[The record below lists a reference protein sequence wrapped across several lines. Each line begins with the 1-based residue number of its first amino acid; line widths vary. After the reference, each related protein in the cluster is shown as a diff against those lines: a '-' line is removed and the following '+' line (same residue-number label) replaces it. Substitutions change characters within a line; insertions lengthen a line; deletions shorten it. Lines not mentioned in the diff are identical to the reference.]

1 MDRVKL
7 GMAQQDSVVKCLVW
21 DLDNTL
27 WHGTLVEEDRVYIDD
42 EVLHTVEI
50 LDSRG
55 ILQSIASKND
65 HDLAWSC
72 LSDLG
77 VAEYFIF
84 PQIAWGPKSNS
95 VRYIAEQLNF
105 SQATIAFID
114 DQPTERAEVAF
125 HLPEVRCYSQS
136 QIVTLPGLPEFNPK
150 VVTIDAGR
158 RRHMYQ
164 AAVRRDQYRND
175 FQGPD
180 DAFLR
185 SLDLRLRIGRAAPE
199 DLPRAEELT
208 LRTSQMNATGVHYSE
223 TILRELCVDPD
234 YEVMLVSLDD
244 RFGSHGV
251 VGVVLV
257 EMHGAYWHL
266 KLLATSCRV
275 VSFGVGATVLTW
287 LIGHASDAGV
297 HLVADFR
304 ATERNRI
311 MEITYRFLGFQDSS
325 CPCHDL
331 LSQQDDIERL
341 HLVPGRREVPTAVQL
356 IAPDLKSP
364 ASARE

>member
-1 MDRVKL
+1 M
-7 GMAQQDSVVKCLVW
+7 
-21 DLDNTL
+21 
-27 WHGTLVEEDRVYIDD
+27 
-42 EVLHTVEI
+42 
-50 LDSRG
+50 
-55 ILQSIASKND
+55 
-65 HDLAWSC
+65 
-72 LSDLG
+72 
-77 VAEYFIF
+77 
-84 PQIAWGPKSNS
+84 
-95 VRYIAEQLNF
+95 
-105 SQATIAFID
+105 
-114 DQPTERAEVAF
+114 AF
-125 HLPEVRCYSQS
+125 HLPEVRCYSPS
-136 QIVTLPGLPEFNPK
+136 QIATLAGLPEFNPK
-150 VVTIDAGR
+150 VVTIDAAR

-164 AAVRRDQYRND
+164 AAARRDQYRND

-185 SLDLRLRIGRAAPE
+185 SLDLRLRIERAAPE
-199 DLPRAEELT
+199 DLARAEELT
-208 LRTSQMNATGVHYSE
+208 LRTSQMNATGIHYPE
-223 TILRELCVDPD
+223 AILRELCSDPD

-251 VGVVLV
+251 VGIVLV
-257 EMHGAYWHL
+257 EMHEAYWHL

-287 LIGHASDAGV
+287 LIGHAADAGV

-304 ATERNRI
+304 PTERNRI

-331 LSQQDDIERL
+331 LSQQDDIQRL
-341 HLVPGRREVPTAVQL
+341 HLVPGRREVPTAVRL

>member
-27 WHGTLVEEDRVYIDD
+27 WRGTLLEEDRVYIEND
-42 EVLHTVEI
+42 VLQAVEI

-65 HDLAWSC
+65 HDLAWSR
-72 LSDLG
+72 LSELG
-77 VAEYFIF
+77 VADYFIF

-95 VRYIAEQLNF
+95 VRYIAEQLKF
-105 SQATIAFID
+105 SQRTIAFID
-114 DQPTERAEVAF
+114 DQPAERAEVAF
-125 HLPEVRCYSQS
+125 HLPEVRCYSPS
-136 QIVTLPGLPEFNPK
+136 QIATLAGLPEFNPK
-150 VVTIDAGR
+150 VVTIDAAR

-164 AAVRRDQYRND
+164 AAARRDQYRND

-185 SLDLRLRIGRAAPE
+185 SLDLRLRIERAAPE
-199 DLPRAEELT
+199 DLARAEELT
-208 LRTSQMNATGVHYSE
+208 LRTSQMNATGIHYPE
-223 TILRELCVDPD
+223 AILRELCGDPD

-251 VGVVLV
+251 VGIVLV
-257 EMHGAYWHL
+257 EMNEAYWHL

-287 LIGHASDAGV
+287 LIGHAADAGV

-304 ATERNRI
+304 PTERNRI

>member
-1 MDRVKL
+1 
-7 GMAQQDSVVKCLVW
+7 MAQQDRVVKCLVW

-27 WHGTLVEEDRVYIDD
+27 WRGTLLEEDGVYIDD
-42 EVLHTVEI
+42 EVLHTIEI

-55 ILQSIASKND
+55 ILQSVASKND
-65 HDLAWSC
+65 HDLAWSR
-72 LSDLG
+72 LSELG
-77 VAEYFIF
+77 VAEYFVF

-105 SQATIAFID
+105 SQETIAFID

-125 HLPEVRCYSQS
+125 HLPAVRCYSQS
-136 QIVTLPGLPEFNPK
+136 QIATLPGLPEFNPI

-164 AAVRRDQYRND
+164 AAVRRDQYGND

-185 SLDLRLRIGRAAPE
+185 SLDLRLRIDRAAPE
-199 DLPRAEELT
+199 DLLRAEELT
-208 LRTSQMNATGVHYSE
+208 LRTSQMNATGVHYPE
-223 TILRELCVDPD
+223 TILRELCGDPD
-234 YEVMLVSLDD
+234 YEVLLASLDD

-257 EMHGAYWHL
+257 EMHEACWHL

-275 VSFGVGATVLTW
+275 VSLGVGATVMTW

-311 MEITYRFLGFQDSS
+311 MEITYRFLGFNDSG

-331 LSQQDDIERL
+331 LPQRDDIQRL
-341 HLVPGRREVPTAVQL
+341 HLVPDRREMPTTVQL

-364 ASARE
+364 SSARE

>member
-1 MDRVKL
+1 
-7 GMAQQDSVVKCLVW
+7 MAQQDSLVKCLVW

-27 WHGTLVEEDRVYIDD
+27 WHGTLLEEDRVYIADD
-42 EVLHTVEI
+42 VLHTVEV

-65 HDLAWSC
+65 HDLAWSR
-72 LSDLG
+72 LSELG
-77 VAEYFIF
+77 IADYFIF
-84 PQIAWGPKSNS
+84 PQISWGPKSNS
-95 VRYIAEQLNF
+95 VRNIAEQLNF
-105 SQATIAFID
+105 SQRTIAFID
-114 DQPTERAEVAF
+114 DQPAERAEVAF
-125 HLPEVRCYSQS
+125 HLPEVRCYSPG
-136 QIVTLPGLPEFNPK
+136 QIATLPGLPEFSTK

-158 RRHMYQ
+158 RRQMYQ
-164 AAVRRDQYRND
+164 AAIRRDQYRND

-185 SLDLRLRIGRAAPE
+185 SLELRLRIERAVPE

-208 LRTSQMNATGVHYSE
+208 LRTSQMNATGIHYPE
-223 TILRELCVDPD
+223 TILRELCGDPD

-244 RFGSHGV
+244 RFGAHGV
-251 VGVVLV
+251 VGIVLV
-257 EMHGAYWHL
+257 EMREAYWHL

-275 VSFGVGATVLTW
+275 VSFGVGATVLSW
-287 LIGHASDAGV
+287 LIGHAADAGV

-304 ATERNRI
+304 ATGRNRI
-311 MEITYRFLGFQDSS
+311 MEITYRFLGFRDSG

-331 LSQQDDIERL
+331 LPECDDITCL
-341 HLVPGRREVPTAVQL
+341 HLVPSRREAPTAIQL

-364 ASARE
+364 SSARE